1 MVPKVELG
9 ICKEKWFC
17 CWFYMKSYSVFN
29 NEACFHYTCFSAIEG
44 IKKVPHCGT
53 FRGKTNL
60 FDSIRLLNF
69 EQIITKPYEISD
81 TYQFSYL
88 FQQA

>member
-1 MVPKVELG
+1 MVANGELG
-9 ICKEKWFC
+9 ICKEMWVC
-17 CWFYMKSYSVFN
+17 CSFYIKSNSVLN
-29 NEACFHYTCFSAIEG
+29 NEGIVHYIYFSIIEE

-69 EQIITKPYEISD
+69 VQIITKPYEISD
-81 TYQFSYL
+81 TYLFSYL
-88 FQQA
+88 FQQV